1 MFRNIMTSQIGGGGK
16 ISNVLTIHLIE
27 NDTIINEIVGT
38 IDNIPYT
45 FSTYTTNQESILAI
59 LAKCDQFKNLSS
71 LDFYC
76 AEADLK
82 EYDRENG
89 IIKMIKNVDVYQ
101 ETSMTLQFIS
111 NSGDLVT
118 IVSVPIST

>member
-1 MFRNIMTSQIGGGGK
+1 MGGGVSE

-27 NDTIINEIVGT
+27 NDTIIGEIVGT

-45 FSTYTTNQESILAI
+45 FSTYTTNQESILKI
-59 LAKCDQFKNLSS
+59 LAKCDQFKNLES

-82 EYDRENG
+82 DYDPEDG
-89 IIKMIKNVDVYQ
+89 IIEVIKNVDVYQ

-111 NSGDLVT
+111 DSGDLVT